1 MHPNVGDTMDTTS
14 ISGISLTLI
23 GMGVVFSAL
32 ILLAIAASIL
42 ERVFRESPGPAPT
55 EKGGHDGDLPSDVK
69 AAITL
74 ALAYHL
80 KKKETIHMEGVR
92 ETMWIQQSRVYE

>member
-1 MHPNVGDTMDTTS
+1 MHPNVGDIMDTTS

-42 ERVFRESPGPAPT
+42 ERVFRESPGPVLT

-80 KKKETIHMEGVR
+80 KKKGIIHMEGVR